1 MMRKDKKLSINLF
14 YQDIQKNRDEL
25 CVKNFLSL
33 LDNFT
38 RIISYS
44 VEQILTQNLLD
55 VDIPIIIT
63 AQNGELLFSN
73 NTANSLFGLT
83 AGKTQNTFTKKIK
96 FTDHGGKELTSDQ
109 LPFLRAFNE
118 KQSVTEH
125 KLKFTDSNGNSYWFK
140 SNSIYISSVNKES
153 EKVVTTFWDIT
164 DKMQVEDW
172 FKETAQNIGSVL
184 YSANADGT
192 IYNYISDAASRI
204 FGYNIDDIQSSRIFL
219 IRKISPEYLPL
230 FKNFIKKL
238 QSGENAVVEYKI
250 KDGRGNFLFVR
261 HTGFPII
268 ENQKIVRI
276 VGSITNVTDEI
287 EYRNKLEKSEER
299 FRLLI
304 ETAEDLIFTLDSNGY
319 FVTVNTLGARTLGY
333 TPEELVGKHFLEF
346 VDEDN
351 KSNIAIAFQE
361 ILNREAMTSFKVR
374 FIDKFEE
381 ILTFEINAR
390 NLKSNNETI
399 GLIGLGRNI
408 SERIKNESKL
418 KELNA
423 KLIEANRM
431 ISIEQDRS
439 RQQITVLEEL
449 NKLKNEFISN
459 ISHELRTPLASI
471 VGFAETIVTD
481 KDLPRE
487 MVEEFSGIILSEGK
501 RLARLIN
508 DILDFSKLE
517 TDKNA
522 LEKSNFDIIVLLNE
536 LVDKWNKVAED
547 EGLTFSSEI
556 PESEII
562 INADKE
568 RIHKAINNLL
578 SNAVKFTNKGGRITL
593 MARDFLKEVEIIISD
608 TGVGIPKGDI
618 PKLFQKFSK
627 VGKTSTQIPGAGFG
641 LTTVK
646 QIVDLHEGLIKVSS
660 ELNKGST
667 FIIKLPKSSRR

>member
-1 MMRKDKKLSINLF
+1 MMRKDKKLSTNLF
-14 YQDIQKNRDEL
+14 FQDIQKNRDEL

-73 NTANSLFGLT
+73 KTANSLFGLT

-118 KQSVTEH
+118 KQSVTDC
-125 KLKFTDSNGNSYWFK
+125 KLKFIDSNGNSFWFK
-140 SNSIYISSVNKES
+140 SNSIYISSVNEES

-192 IYNYISDAASRI
+192 KYNYISDAASRI
-204 FGYNIDDIQSSRIFL
+204 FGYNSDDIQSSKILL
-219 IRKISPEYLPL
+219 IRKISPEYLQL
-230 FKNFIKKL
+230 FKNFIEKL
-238 QSGENAVVEYKI
+238 QRGENAVVEYKI
-250 KDGRGNFLFVR
+250 KDGRGDLLFVR

-268 ENQKIVRI
+268 ENKKIVRI

-361 ILNREAMTSFKVR
+361 ILNREEMTSFEVR

-390 NLKSNNETI
+390 NLKSNHETI

-481 KDLPRE
+481 NDLPRE

-536 LVDKWNKVAED
+536 LVDKWKKIAED